1 MLNLYIT
8 SSEKKDG
15 KTFITSGIAA
25 TMQSLGYSTSVYK
38 PIQTS
43 GIEINGFMQSPDLT
57 FVKTIDPY
65 INTHFSYLYK
75 ENSEPVIAAEADNE
89 VIDIDYINN
98 EYKRILAVSE
108 CTLLDGDSGILSP
121 LAPNITTADLIKKLS
136 LPMLIVT
143 TPNENSVN
151 NTLMTINTALE
162 KGIEV
167 RGVVIN
173 NIAENCSKPLLTS
186 ITRII
191 EEYTNVKILGLIPKL
206 QNKNSPEDIIAAT
219 LNGIDIESV
228 FNVKIEKL
236 DMK

>member
-8 SSEKKDG
+8 SSEKKCG
-15 KTFITSGIAA
+15 KTFITAGLAA
-25 TMQSLGYSTSVYK
+25 TMQSLGYSTTVYK

-65 INTHFSYLYK
+65 IDTHFSYLYK
-75 ENSEPVIAAEADNE
+75 EQAEPLIASEADNE
-89 VIDIDYINN
+89 FIDIDYINK
-98 EYKRILAVSE
+98 EYKRIIAVSE
-108 CTLLDGDSGILSP
+108 CTLLDGDCGILSP
-121 LAPNITTADLIKKLS
+121 LAPNTTTADMIRKLVI
-136 LPMLIVT
+136 PTLIVT
-143 TPNENSVN
+143 TPTENSVN
-151 NTLMTINTALE
+151 NTLMTINTAIE

-167 RGVVIN
+167 RGVIIN
-173 NIAENCSKPLLTS
+173 NISEDCSKPLLTS

-191 EEYTNVKILGLIPKL
+191 EEYTNIKILGLIPKL
-206 QNKNSPEDIIAAT
+206 HDKNSPEDIITAI

-236 DMK
+236 DMN

>member
-8 SSEKKDG
+8 SSEKKSG
-15 KTFITSGIAA
+15 KTFITAGIAA
-25 TMQSLGYSTSVYK
+25 TMQSLGYSTTVYK

-57 FVKTIDPY
+57 FIKTIDPY

-75 ENSEPVIAAEADNE
+75 EHTEPVIASETDNE

-98 EYKRILAVSE
+98 EYKRIIATSE
-108 CTLLDGDSGILSP
+108 CTLVDGDSGILSP
-121 LAPNITTADLIKKLS
+121 IAPHTMTVDLIRKLAI
-136 LPMLIVT
+136 PILIVT
-143 TPNENSVN
+143 TPNENAIN
-151 NTLMTINTALE
+151 NTLMTINTAIE

-173 NIAENCSKPLLTS
+173 NISENCSKPLLTS

-191 EEYTNVKILGLIPKL
+191 EEYTNIKILGLIPKL
-206 QNKNSPEDIIAAT
+206 PDKNSPEDIITAI

-236 DMK
+236 DMN